1 MGRDGNRLPL
11 GFKKHN
17 IEFCRLLG
25 VSEEDV
31 KEKFGSHGL
40 DRFDI

>member
-1 MGRDGNRLPL
+1 MGRDGSKLPL
-11 GFKKHN
+11 GFKKHE

-25 VSEEDV
+25 VLEEGV
-31 KEKFGSHGL
+31 KDKFGSHGL